1 MSLDEIIFPASS
13 EVDPLRAAVFLAMSS
28 SLEEEHKIIEILR
41 SRGCLCVATM
51 VTGSDAKALRE
62 VNNNVLGAC
71 LNAGVI
77 ERKHEHAHP
86 LTHAVN
92 EAVLGTRL
100 DSSTSQN
107 CRLKVGVV
115 RIGNKIAVAMFGNLG
130 FHELTSHTT
139 IGAGYQ
145 ILGE

>member
-1 MSLDEIIFPASS
+1 MNLETLLFPASA
-13 EVDPLRAAVFLAMSS
+13 EIDPLRAAVILAMTST
-28 SLEEEHKIIEILR
+28 LEEEHQILEILR

-71 LNAGVI
+71 LNAGVV
-77 ERKHEHAHP
+77 ERKHEHGHP
-86 LTHAVN
+86 LAHAVN

-107 CRLKVGVV
+107 CRLKAGVV
-115 RIGNKIAVAMFGNLG
+115 RCGNKIAVAMFGNLG